1 MAIQRRETKTGKVRW
16 VARWRD
22 KGGREHSRSFDTKRE
37 AKQHLAEVTSR
48 ASRGVDTVPQRATL
62 EEVYRAWL
70 ATRDVRY
77 HTRVKY
83 DDVLNIQLEPLLD
96 YPIGEV
102 TRADI
107 VTWTNQLRTHR
118 PWRGK
123 DDKGLADSTVRGILI
138 IMATMF
144 NWAVAEGYTGV
155 NPVKIPRGSFA
166 IDPIEIPTRDEIE
179 RVIRALAAGGTQYYN
194 AERDMVSTLQPNPVV
209 ADMVTIVLWT
219 GLRVGELCGL
229 AVGDVDLDAGVVH
242 VRAQMSP
249 DGRGRAEVKSRA
261 SRRDVP
267 VAPAL
272 VPVLRRL
279 VAGRDRGEWLFL
291 SKIGTPMRPMTASTA
306 LQRVGLGLGVE
317 RVHFHSI
324 RHFYVSS
331 LLTAGVPVQDVA
343 RVAGH
348 TPSITL
354 QVYAHVL
361 DGYQSR
367 VAAAFSSP
375 AFAGGGI
382 SAGSAHLR
390 AVD

>member
-1 MAIQRRETKTGKVRW
+1 MAIQRRETKTGKIRW

-22 KGGREHSRSFDTKRE
+22 KGGKEHSRSFDTKRE
-37 AKQHLAEVTSR
+37 AKQHLAEMTSK
-48 ASRGVDTVPQRATL
+48 ATRGVDTAPQRATL
-62 EEVYRAWL
+62 EEVYKAWL
-70 ATRDVRY
+70 ATRDVRH
-77 HTRVKY
+77 HTKKKY
-83 DDVLNIQLEPLLD
+83 DEVVNIQLEPLLN
-96 YPIGEV
+96 YPIGDV

-123 DDKGLADSTVRGILI
+123 DDTGLADSSVRGILI

-144 NWAVAEGYTGV
+144 NWAVSEGYTGT

-166 IDPIEIPTRDEIE
+166 IDPIDIPTRDEID
-179 RVIRALAAGGTQYYN
+179 RVIKTMSAGGAKYYDK
-194 AERDMVSTLQPNPVV
+194 ERDQTNTARPNPMV
-209 ADMVTIVLWT
+209 ADMLTIVLWT
-219 GLRVGELCGL
+219 GLRIGELCGL
-229 AVGDVDLDAGVVH
+229 AVGDVDLDAGVIH

-249 DGRGRAEVKSRA
+249 DGKGRVDVKSRA

-267 VAPAL
+267 VAPAI

-279 VAGRDRGEWLFL
+279 MAGRDRSEWLL
-291 SKIGTPMRPMTASTA
+291 VSKMGTPVRPGTASLA
-306 LQRVGLGLGVE
+306 LRNVVGHVGTE
-317 RVHFHSI
+317 RVHFHTI

-348 TPSITL
+348 TPAITL
-354 QVYAHVL
+354 EVYTHVL

-375 AFAGGGI
+375 AFAGSGI
-382 SAGSAHLR
+382 IAGSSHLR
-390 AVD
+390 AVE